1 MCDFENSGFG
11 ARRILTHGVQ
21 RGQLCGVLPLL
32 LKNVTKKITPSFG
45 EEGATMASRRAL
57 REAIVLLP
65 DLRAT
70 PRFHPPRKERRGA
83 GYGKGEGNGLA

>member
-1 MCDFENSGFG
+1 
-11 ARRILTHGVQ
+11 
-21 RGQLCGVLPLL
+21 
-32 LKNVTKKITPSFG
+32 
-45 EEGATMASRRAL
+45 MASRRAL

-83 GYGKGEGNGLA
+83 GYRKGEGKWIGLILSCWDASSSR